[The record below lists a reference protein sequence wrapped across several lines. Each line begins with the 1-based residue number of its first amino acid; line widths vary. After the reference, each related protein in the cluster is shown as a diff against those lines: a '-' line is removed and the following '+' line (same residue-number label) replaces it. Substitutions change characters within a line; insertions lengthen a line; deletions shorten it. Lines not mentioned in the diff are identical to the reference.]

1 MCSLLVVRC
10 FCLLVVRC
18 YSCQYFN
25 SRPPAV
31 AAVVVSVSYFLE
43 GQVSSTRNICLCRRN
58 LYNIYILFSYLLLAV
73 DKLLVIL
80 MMMVMMMVVCQKC
93 AAVVGASRLIICHFL
108 MLFIIECE
116 YCRISN

>member
-1 MCSLLVVRC
+1 VFVACCALLLLACCALLFLSIFQQPASSYCSSGR
-10 FCLLVVRC
+10 
-18 YSCQYFN
+18 
-25 SRPPAV
+25 
-31 AAVVVSVSYFLE
+31 VSQLFLE

-58 LYNIYILFSYLLLAV
+58 LYNIYILFSYLLLLAV

-80 MMMVMMMVVCQKC
+80 MMMVMMVVCQKC